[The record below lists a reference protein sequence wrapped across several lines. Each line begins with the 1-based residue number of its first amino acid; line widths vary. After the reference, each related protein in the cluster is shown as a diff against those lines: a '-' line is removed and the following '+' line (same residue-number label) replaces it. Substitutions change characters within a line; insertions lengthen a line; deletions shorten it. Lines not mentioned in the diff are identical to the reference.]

1 VNPAALARLRTEAGH
16 ALLEALTPYDAS
28 SALAQAERLRREA
41 DAELV
46 TLALT
51 QARLRTKASERFGAD
66 GLRLWWS
73 QETLEQATRP
83 LVSQR
88 RAERLVA
95 AGATRVADL
104 GCGAG
109 MDALAMARAGLSVL
123 AVDRDATAVELVA
136 ANAAELGLSDRVTAR
151 QADARSVDPVA
162 EGCDAV
168 FVDPARRTVGSR
180 VLDPEQWSPKLSE
193 AIALARTV
201 PVAVIKVAPGLDRA
215 LTPDDAAFE
224 AVSADGD
231 LVEVALWFGRAVGTA
246 RRIGVALP
254 SGAWIDDQAPRPPK
268 VPVGRMGSWLCE
280 PDDAVIR
287 SGLVAQLAARIDGRL
302 IDPSIAYVT
311 CDEEPQADPLYAR
324 FRVDEVLPFSMKAL
338 RAALRVRGVGRV
350 EIKKRGFA
358 MDPDEV
364 RRGLKLDRAAR
375 AGRTVL
381 LTRIGDDPIAVI
393 AERP

>member
-1 VNPAALARLRTEAGH
+1 VNPAALARLRTDAGR
-16 ALLEALTPYDAS
+16 ALLAELTPYEASDA
-28 SALAQAERLRREA
+28 LGQAERLRREA

-51 QARLRTKASERFGAD
+51 QARLRTKATERFGDD

-73 QETLEQATRP
+73 PDTLEQATRP
-83 LVSQR
+83 AVSSR
-88 RAERLVA
+88 RAALLVE

-109 MDALAMARAGLSVL
+109 LDALAMARAGLLVL

-136 ANAAELGLSDRVTAR
+136 ANAAELGLTDLIETR
-151 QADARSVDPVA
+151 QADARTIDPVI

-168 FVDPARRTVGSR
+168 FVDPARRSVGSR
-180 VLDPEQWSPKLSE
+180 LLDPEQWSPRLSE

-201 PVAVIKVAPGLDRA
+201 PSAVIKVAPGLDRA
-215 LTPDDAAFE
+215 LAPEDARFE
-224 AVSADGD
+224 TVSVDGD
-231 LVEVALWFGRAVGTA
+231 LVEVALWFGRTVGA
-246 RRIGVALP
+246 PRRAAVALP
-254 SGAWIDDQAPRPPK
+254 SGATIDDQAPRPPR
-268 VPVGRMGSWLCE
+268 VPVGRIGAWLCE

-287 SGLVAQLAARIDGRL
+287 SGLVAQLAARLDGRL

-311 CDEEPQADPLYAR
+311 CDVEPASDPLFAR
-324 FRVDEVLPFSMKAL
+324 FRVDEVLPFSMKGL
-338 RAALRVRGVGRV
+338 RAALRQRQVGRV
-350 EIKKRGFA
+350 EVKKRGFA
-358 MDPDEV
+358 MDPEDV
-364 RRGLKLDRAAR
+364 RRGLKLDRSAPAAR
-375 AGRTVL
+375 TLL

>member
-1 VNPAALARLRTEAGH
+1 
-16 ALLEALTPYDAS
+16 
-28 SALAQAERLRREA
+28 
-41 DAELV
+41 
-46 TLALT
+46 
-51 QARLRTKASERFGAD
+51 
-66 GLRLWWS
+66 
-73 QETLEQATRP
+73 
-83 LVSQR
+83 
-88 RAERLVA
+88 
-95 AGATRVADL
+95 
-104 GCGAG
+104 

-231 LVEVALWFGRAVGTA
+231 LVEVALWFGRAVGAA

-268 VPVGRMGSWLCE
+268 VPVGRMGAWLCE